1 MRERA
6 CGRNGRWDNGEMNEG
21 IERENGFMCMV
32 KWV

>member
-1 MRERA
+1 MV
-6 CGRNGRWDNGEMNEG
+6 RNGRWDNGEMNEG